1 MERVPVTPGVLD
13 LSFIRERVDTGGKT
27 EVRKQ
32 LDSIFA
38 RHRRIR
44 TKGRSWGQS
53 STFLCSWANV
63 IRSEERFFRNE

>member
-13 LSFIRERVDTGGKT
+13 LSFYREKVATGGKT

-32 LDSIFA
+32 LESIFA
-38 RHRRIR
+38 RHRQIR

-53 STFLCSWANV
+53 SSFLCSRANKKKK
-63 IRSEERFFRNE
+63 